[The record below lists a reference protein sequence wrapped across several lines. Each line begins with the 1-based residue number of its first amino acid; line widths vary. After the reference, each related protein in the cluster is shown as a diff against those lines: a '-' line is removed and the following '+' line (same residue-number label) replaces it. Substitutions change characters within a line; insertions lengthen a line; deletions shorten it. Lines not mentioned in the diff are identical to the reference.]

1 MWLIAG
7 LGNPEKKYE
16 ETRHNVG
23 FKLIDKLSERFNK
36 NLNEHKFHSLFTQVS
51 VGDEKVI
58 LVKPLT
64 YMNNSGLAVRE
75 ISNYFKIET
84 QDIYVVYDDIS
95 IDLGSLRI
103 RKKGSAGGH
112 NGIKSIINH
121 LSSMEFPRIKIGVGE
136 KPVHMDLADYVLSNF
151 KKSEKEIIEQS
162 IEKSADAVV
171 SILDNGIDF
180 TMNNFNSR

>member
-1 MWLIAG
+1 M
-7 LGNPEKKYE
+7 
-16 ETRHNVG
+16 
-23 FKLIDKLSERFNK
+23 IDKLSERFNK

-95 IDLGSLRI
+95 IDLG
-103 RKKGSAGGH
+103 
-112 NGIKSIINH
+112 
-121 LSSMEFPRIKIGVGE
+121 V
-136 KPVHMDLADYVLSNF
+136 
-151 KKSEKEIIEQS
+151 
-162 IEKSADAVV
+162 
-171 SILDNGIDF
+171 
-180 TMNNFNSR
+180 